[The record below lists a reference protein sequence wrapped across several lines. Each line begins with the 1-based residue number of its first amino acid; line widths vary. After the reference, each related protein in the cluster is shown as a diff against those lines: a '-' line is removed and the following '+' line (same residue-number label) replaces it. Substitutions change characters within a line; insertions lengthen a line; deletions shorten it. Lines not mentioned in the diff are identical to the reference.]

1 MPKVKKI
8 PMRMC
13 IACHEMKAKKEMLR
27 VVKNK
32 EGEVFIDFTGKA
44 AGRGA
49 YLCDRP
55 DCVKKLKKARLLN
68 KTFSCEIPD
77 SVYER
82 IEEEFFAKKKSGNLH
97 RLLHQERQ
105 THLRIQRG
113 RPAKKGSF
121 FTDIMR
127 ERERKRARR
136 SAETQ
141 TPIQL

>member
-1 MPKVKKI
+1 MFYAESKKDSHAYVYRL
-8 PMRMC
+8 PRD
-13 IACHEMKAKKEMLR
+13 EGKKKEMLR

-82 IEEEFFAKKKSGNLH
+82 IEEEFFAKK
-97 RLLHQERQ
+97 
-105 THLRIQRG
+105 
-113 RPAKKGSF
+113 
-121 FTDIMR
+121 
-127 ERERKRARR
+127 
-136 SAETQ
+136 
-141 TPIQL
+141 